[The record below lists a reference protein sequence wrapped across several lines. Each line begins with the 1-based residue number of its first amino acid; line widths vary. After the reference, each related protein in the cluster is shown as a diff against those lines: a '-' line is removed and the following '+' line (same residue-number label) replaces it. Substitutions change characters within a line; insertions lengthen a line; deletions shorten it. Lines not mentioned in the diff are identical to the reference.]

1 MGNVVHFVI
10 RNDIQAG
17 PSDHRLAAH
26 DAIELREIV
35 GETFIIP
42 SKTAPTSR
50 IVINASFI
58 TGQILAADGG
68 KSAG

>member
-1 MGNVVHFVI
+1 ML
-10 RNDIQAG
+10 

-26 DAIELREIV
+26 DAIELRELV

-50 IVINASFI
+50 VVIEDYFKALSNGTASKP
-58 TGQILAADGG
+58 A
-68 KSAG
+68 SAGRTGRR